1 MATEVMINNVM
12 LVEPKKRGRPKKIVT
27 IEPVELVELV
37 APVAPVEP
45 FAPVE
50 PKKRGR
56 PKKIQPISP
65 NSNSNSNVELI
76 NRDDLVPVNEVPV
89 NEVPVNEVSVNEVP
103 VNEVPVNEPKKRGRP
118 KKNITITED
127 TASESSETNAE
138 SMQPLAEPKKRGRPK
153 KIENNK
159 EEQPEEYTSNDQEEV
174 EGFYIKLDRGAING
188 YRYVTSVSDAEY
200 LITDQFRVYDKTTF
214 VFCGLLEDMI
224 RQR

>member
-27 IEPVELVELV
+27 IEPVE
-37 APVAPVEP
+37 PVAPVEP
-45 FAPVE
+45 VESVE

-56 PKKIQPISP
+56 PKKIQPISL
-65 NSNSNSNVELI
+65 NSNSNVELI
-76 NRDDLVPVNEVPV
+76 NRDDLVPVNIVPV
-89 NEVPVNEVSVNEVP
+89 NIVPVNI
-103 VNEVPVNEPKKRGRP
+103 VPVNEPKKRGRP

-153 KIENNK
+153 KIQPEFKIENNT

-224 RQR
+224 RQK

>member
-27 IEPVELVELV
+27 IEPVTSVES
-37 APVAPVEP
+37 
-45 FAPVE
+45 VE

-65 NSNSNSNVELI
+65 NSNSNVELI
-76 NRDDLVPVNEVPV
+76 NRDDLVPVNI
-89 NEVPVNEVSVNEVP
+89 
-103 VNEVPVNEPKKRGRP
+103 VPVNEPKKRGRP

-138 SMQPLAEPKKRGRPK
+138 GIQPLAEPKKRGRPK
-153 KIENNK
+153 KIQPELKIETNT
-159 EEQPEEYTSNDQEEV
+159 EEQSEEYTSNDQEEV
-174 EGFYIKLDRGAING
+174 EGFYIKLDRGANNG

-224 RQR
+224 RQK

>member
-27 IEPVELVELV
+27 IEPV
-37 APVAPVEP
+37 APVAS
-45 FAPVE
+45 VE

-65 NSNSNSNVELI
+65 NSNSNVELI

-89 NEVPVNEVSVNEVP
+89 NEVPVNEVPVNEVP
-103 VNEVPVNEPKKRGRP
+103 VNIVPVNEPKKRGRP

-153 KIENNK
+153 KIQPEFKIENNK